1 MIPIFLCGSRRSKGV
16 LSGTAVFLRL
26 LVGELWTPKLAKI
39 FAYGKWL
46 YPYRMLLELG
56 LSNDPPPPNRWGGI
70 AAGVFLVQ
78 YTLYYKK
85 RQELQL
91 AQAAFPQGGPENNYI
106 AIVATEIFSV
116 NK

>member
-1 MIPIFLCGSRRSKGV
+1 MKAPHI
-16 LSGTAVFLRL
+16 
-26 LVGELWTPKLAKI
+26 
-39 FAYGKWL
+39 
-46 YPYRMLLELG
+46 ELG
-56 LSNDPPPPNRWGGI
+56 LSNDPPQPLGGI

-116 NK
+116 NKWVQNKCRHEWCFIHVTYNTEQ